1 MDLEHAVNVFAALS
15 QEIRL
20 KVFKLLIEYGCSG
33 AAGTISDRL
42 GILHNTLSFHLSH
55 LTQVRLI
62 TARKQGRSTIYA
74 TNTTSI
80 EELIGYLLR
89 ENCCILEERCD
100 TDCNS
105 TSEAKNDTSAYSRLD
120 DETSVLGIAVA
131 PSWPRR
137 LSTKLVQAVMKLSAP
152 EAIPKGMCIPNPSK
166 RCNVTV
172 FTEVRRAVNHGMN
185 LQICSLMW

>member
-1 MDLEHAVNVFAALS
+1 MDLEHAVNVFAAFS

-33 AAGTISDRL
+33 TAAGTISDRL

-55 LTQVRLI
+55 LTQVGLI
-62 TARKQGRSTIYA
+62 TSRKQGSLIIYA

-105 TSEAKNDTSAYSRLD
+105 TSEAKNDTTAYSRLD

-152 EAIPKGMCIPNPSK
+152 EAIPQGMCIPNPSK
-166 RCNVTV
+166 RCNATV
-172 FTEVRRAVNHGMN
+172 FTKVNHGMN
-185 LQICSLMW
+185 LQICSLM